1 MSENLPNEKM
11 IEAGAK
17 AQYGPG
23 WEKASF
29 EEKEK
34 YREKAKAVWKAWSR
48 SAMSEGGPQ
57 KAGAEALYGD
67 GWEKVS
73 NEVVKKVYRKRAK
86 VVWEAMLHAAAGL
99 P

>member
-57 KAGAEALYGD
+57 KAGAEALMATVG
-67 GWEKVS
+67 
-73 NEVVKKVYRKRAK
+73 KRCRMK
-86 VVWEAMLHAAAGL
+86 L
-99 P
+99 